1 MNSKGIQPKTDKVKA
16 FLKSY
21 LTLQERID
29 QTEAR
34 LMCLEL
40 SKVSASTS
48 NLSGMGGGG
57 SNDRSSKQERN
68 YITEE
73 ELNEKLGEMY
83 AEENNQREE
92 IEELVALIRKPKE
105 QAVIQMHYLD
115 GAKWQ
120 LITVALFG
128 EEEDFDANVERYKNR
143 TFKIHGAALQTLARI
158 YEKKEE
164 AGKCNV

>member
-1 MNSKGIQPKTDKVKA
+1 MENKGMQPKTDKLKA
-16 FLKSY
+16 YLKSY

-40 SKVSASTS
+40 SKGAPSTS
-48 NLSGMGGGG
+48 NLSGMGGG
-57 SNDRSSKQERN
+57 SHDRSSKQERN

-73 ELNEKLGEMY
+73 ELTEKLGEMY
-83 AEENNQREE
+83 REENNQREE
-92 IEELVALIRKPKE
+92 IEELVALMRKPKE

-115 GAKWQ
+115 GTKWS
-120 LITVALFG
+120 IVNVALFG
-128 EEEDFDANVERYKNR
+128 EEPDFDENVERYKKR

-158 YEKKEE
+158 YEKQKETE
-164 AGKCNV
+164 I

>member
-40 SKVSASTS
+40 SKGAPSTS
-48 NLSGMGGGG
+48 SLSGMGGG

-115 GAKWQ
+115 GAKWP

-128 EEEDFDANVERYKNR
+128 EEEDFDKNVERYKNR

-158 YEKKEE
+158 YDKKQG
-164 AGKCNV
+164 AGQ